1 MSMSRRTFLKSTT
14 AAAVAGSAA
23 WAGRER
29 AFAQGNA
36 QLQLVRNATCR
47 ISYGGKTIL
56 LDPWLGDVGSYPA
69 VRNAP
74 NPRPNPLVALPM
86 PVAQVL
92 AGVDATLITHTHFD
106 HWDAAERN
114 RVPKGGLIF
123 VQPAD
128 RDRLA
133 QKLEIEPTLIDRIQ
147 DRYGRTVYKHDQRAI
162 DERVVWEGI
171 TITRTAAQHG
181 TGETGVRMGTVSG
194 YVLSRAG
201 LPTVYIAGD
210 TVWFDG
216 VATALR
222 DHRPDV
228 VIVNAGEAMFNEGGP
243 IIMGVDDVAKVCA
256 GAPRATVIA
265 VHLEAVNHC
274 MLTRDTLRAG
284 LDRVGL
290 QARVLIPRD
299 GATLTL
305 GLSA

>member
-1 MSMSRRTFLKSTT
+1 MRMSRRTFLKSTT
-14 AAAVAGSAA
+14 SAAVAGSAV
-23 WAGRER
+23 WAGQER
-29 AFAQGNA
+29 AAAQSNP

-47 ISYGGKTIL
+47 ITYGGKTIL
-56 LDPWLGDVGSYPA
+56 LDPWLGDAGSYPP

-86 PVAQVL
+86 PVDQVL

-114 RVPKGGLIF
+114 RVPKTAPLF

-128 RDRLA
+128 RDRLVQA
-133 QKLEIEPTLIDRIQ
+133 GYTDVRVIDARI
-147 DRYGRTVYKHDQRAI
+147 
-162 DERVVWEGI
+162 VWEGI

-181 TGETGVRMGTVSG
+181 TGETGVRMGAVSG
-194 YVLSRAG
+194 YVLSRTG

-216 VATALR
+216 VAAALR

-228 VIVNAGEAMFNEGGP
+228 VVVNAGEAMFNEGGP
-243 IIMGVDDVAKVCA
+243 IIMGLDDVAKVCA
-256 GAPRATVIA
+256 GAPRARVIA

-284 LDRVGL
+284 LERTGL
-290 QARVLIPRD
+290 LARVQIPRD
-299 GATLTL
+299 GETLTL
-305 GLSA
+305 SASV